1 MTFFMIDF
9 DALFAGIEPGGM
21 TDVYEIKILI
31 CYLLYAV
38 KEPLSKEQ
46 MDTVLQ
52 GNHLVNYFSYS
63 AAYQELLKSGHI
75 TLEEKDGQKIIVLN
89 QFGRDTALLLKSSL
103 PLSVKDKVV
112 SAGMEILAE
121 MRRDKERETRLEQ
134 VENGYIV
141 RLILRDGD
149 LELLNIGLFAPD
161 TEQAEIIRAQF
172 MENTADVYKGIISLL
187 IRDKQGLNLIAER
200 FEQPKEQ

>member
-1 MTFFMIDF
+1 MMDF
-9 DALFAGIEPGGM
+9 DSLFAGIEPGGM

-31 CYLLYAV
+31 CYLLHAV

-46 MDTVLQ
+46 MDMVLQ

-63 AAYQELLKSGHI
+63 SAYQELLKSGHI
-75 TLEEKDGQKIIVLN
+75 SLAEQNGREVVVLN
-89 QFGRDTALLLKSSL
+89 KFGRDTALLLKSSL

-121 MRRDKERETRLEQ
+121 MRRDRERETRLEEI
-134 VENGYIV
+134 ENGYIV
-141 RLILRDGD
+141 RLILHDGD

-161 TEQAEIIRAQF
+161 MEQADIIRNQF
-172 MENTADVYKGIISLL
+172 MENTADIYKGIISLL
-187 IRDKQGLNLIAER
+187 IRDKHGLELIAKR
-200 FEQPKEQ
+200 FGQDESETQN